1 MPEVALKGETDLNL
15 SKLIYERLPSWLVER
30 IITIGDVVERK
41 GWRIFVVGGF
51 VRDLLLGRRNYELD
65 VMVEGEGIYLA
76 KALSELFGAKLISH
90 EQFMT
95 AVLYMP
101 DGTRIDIATCRK
113 ERYKHPAALPEVEPA
128 TAEEDLHRRDF
139 SINAMA
145 IDISKRRFGE
155 LLDVCGGMAD
165 LENGLIRVLHERSFI
180 DDPTRAFRAVRFEQ
194 RFSFSIESNT
204 MRLLKEA
211 IESGMLSLLTPDR
224 IKHEWIRICSEENP
238 EPHILRME
246 ELGMLRWIDSSFGF
260 RSHEQRSALSSIMSV
275 EKRLE
280 NSNVSYERWL
290 LYFMP
295 LLDGATNEDIERVC
309 KRYSISSKHLQVFL
323 QLSSLGDVL
332 ERTRVKLPPSTLKE
346 ILDHFGTEAIIY
358 ALAKAVS
365 FGASYEMAK
374 EQLFAYLERYRHE
387 RPDISGSDIIGAGI
401 PAGPWIGTA
410 LAEALK
416 VKLDEG
422 ADRRRQ
428 LEVALK
434 VARKALAMMQH
445 ESQRSNTRSWEG

>member
-1 MPEVALKGETDLNL
+1 LNL
-15 SKLIYERLPSWLVER
+15 GELIYERLPSWLVER
-30 IITIGDVVERK
+30 IITIGDAVEDK
-41 GWRIFVVGGF
+41 GWRVFVVGGF
-51 VRDLLLGRRNYELD
+51 VRDLLLGRRNFELD

-76 KALSELFGAKLISH
+76 KVLSRLFGAKMISH

-128 TAEEDLHRRDF
+128 TAEEDLYRRDF

-145 IDISKRRFGE
+145 IDISKERFGE
-155 LLDVCGGMAD
+155 LLDVCGGLPD
-165 LENGLIRVLHERSFI
+165 LESGLIRVLHERSFI
-180 DDPTRAFRAVRFEQ
+180 DDPTRVFRAVRFEK

-211 IESGMLSLLTPDR
+211 IECGMLSLLTPDR

-238 EPHILRME
+238 QPHILRME
-246 ELGMLRWIDSSFGF
+246 ELDMLRWIDSSLSF
-260 RSHEQRSALSSIMSV
+260 RSQEQRLALSSIVSV
-275 EKRLE
+275 EERLAG
-280 NSNVSYERWL
+280 SNVSYERWL
-290 LYFMP
+290 LYLMP
-295 LLDGATNEDIERVC
+295 LLDGATNEDIERLC
-309 KRYSISSKHLQVFL
+309 RRYSISSRHLQAFL
-323 QLSSLGDVL
+323 QLSSLDDVL
-332 ERTRVKLPPSTLKE
+332 ERTRAKLSPSSLKRL
-346 ILDHFGTEAIIY
+346 LDRFNTEALIY
-358 ALAKAVS
+358 ALAKAIS
-365 FGASYEMAK
+365 FGESHEMAK
-374 EQLFAYLERYRHE
+374 EQLLAYLEKYRHE

-410 LAEALK
+410 LDEALK

-422 ADRRRQ
+422 ADRQRQ

-434 VARKALAMMQH
+434 TARKALAMMEH
-445 ESQRSNTRSWEG
+445 GSQRRDTCSWEG